1 MRGKKPGTKCGN
13 QDANYMAPE
22 HWKHIL
28 YIWLTFSARSKLCLN
43 KQFPTIPTKMLL
55 QNLKMAHSSSEEVKG
70 HWSYQ
75 CPSPNSAFV
84 HLLGLPATCC
94 SKGRRCESQA
104 SSSNQWKF
112 NYPSKDFPWF
122 LGSCISAYF
131 GHVVNKDP
139 FQYWTFWR
147 PCLLCEKLKSS
158 RIKSSTPKLSACP
171 IWNLSTSGTFKLPT
185 PIPPTLPP
193 LHVSP
198 LRAFLG
204 STSPELRLAETVAVK
219 APVASR
225 KGLRVAAGGDGRAS
239 NVWMVLKGWHFLRLL
254 LEIHAWMAFVKC
266 LNFDWKVS

>member
-94 SKGRRCESQA
+94 SKGRRCESPA

-147 PCLLCEKLKSS
+147 PCLLCEKLTSS
-158 RIKSSTPKLSACP
+158 RIKSSTPETFCLPSMRSISIWDLQIASNCPLLYRQRFPPIHFSALPCLPRFHLS
-171 IWNLSTSGTFKLPT
+171 
-185 PIPPTLPP
+185 
-193 LHVSP
+193 
-198 LRAFLG
+198 RA
-204 STSPELRLAETVAVK
+204 K
-219 APVASR
+219 AR
-225 KGLRVAAGGDGRAS
+225 RDGRSQGAS
-239 NVWMVLKGWHFLRLL
+239 GIQER
-254 LEIHAWMAFVKC
+254 
-266 LNFDWKVS
+266 S